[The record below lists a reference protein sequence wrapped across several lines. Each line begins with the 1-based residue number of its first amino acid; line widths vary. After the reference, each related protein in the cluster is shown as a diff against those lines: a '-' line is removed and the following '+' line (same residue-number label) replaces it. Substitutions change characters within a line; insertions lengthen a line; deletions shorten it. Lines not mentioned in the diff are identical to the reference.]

1 MALYSVIYAKKG
13 KFPYQIRSTIIKH
26 FIGLTL

>member
-26 FIGLTL
+26 FID